1 MAAVAK
7 AEEQEELKEISGTKA
22 SKPLAKWCT
31 CGQHT
36 EDDDDS
42 TSTKDDSGI
51 EKP

>member
-7 AEEQEELKEISGTKA
+7 AEEQELKESSDTMA
-22 SKPLAKWCT
+22 SKPVAKWCT

-42 TSTKDDSGI
+42 TSTKDDLGI
-51 EKP
+51 E